1 MSAPRDVRANGMAQ
15 LFLRY
20 AASLSGLRRMEN
32 RRVSLEEFGCHR
44 YVCTAVD
51 ENHVMALPQ

>member
-1 MSAPRDVRANGMAQ
+1 MAQ

-20 AASLSGLRRMEN
+20 AASLSRLRRMEN
-32 RRVSLEEFGCHR
+32 RRISLEKFGCHR